1 MSVKNLIKIVLGL
14 FLTFGFLNAELLEQ
28 SGQKDGFDVKL
39 SSTKA
44 LIVGTNEFV
53 VELFKDSKVI
63 NTAKVKVKFFMPEM
77 PGMPYMESE
86 ENAVLVDGKYK
97 MNINIPMGGT
107 WQYQLKFKTDD
118 GVVHIVKGSVNL

>member
-1 MSVKNLIKIVLGL
+1 VKNLIKIVLGL

-53 VELFKDSKVI
+53 VELVKDSKVI
-63 NTAKVKVKFFMPEM
+63 DTAKVKVKFFMPEM

-118 GVVHIVKGSVNL
+118 GVVHTVKGSVNL

>member
-1 MSVKNLIKIVLGL
+1 MKNLIKIVLGL

-53 VELFKDSKVI
+53 VELVKDSKVI
-63 NTAKVKVKFFMPEM
+63 DTAKVKVKFFMPEM

-86 ENAVLVDGKYK
+86 ENAVLIDGKYK
-97 MNINIPMGGT
+97 MNINIPMSGT

-118 GVVHIVKGSVNL
+118 GVVHTVKGSVNL

>member
-1 MSVKNLIKIVLGL
+1 MKNLIKIVLGL

-28 SGQKDGFDVKL
+28 SSQKDGFDVKL

-53 VELFKDSKVI
+53 VELVKDSKVI

-118 GVVHIVKGSVNL
+118 GVVHTVKGSVNL

>member
-1 MSVKNLIKIVLGL
+1 MKNLIKIVLGL

-86 ENAVLVDGKYK
+86 ENAVLVDDKYK

>member
-1 MSVKNLIKIVLGL
+1 MKNLIKIVLGL

-63 NTAKVKVKFFMPEM
+63 DTAKVKVKFFMPEM

-118 GVVHIVKGSVNL
+118 GVVHTVKGSVNL

>member
-1 MSVKNLIKIVLGL
+1 MKNLIKIVLGL

-63 NTAKVKVKFFMPEM
+63 DTAKVKVKFFMPEM

-86 ENAVLVDGKYK
+86 ENAVLVEGKYK

-118 GVVHIVKGSVNL
+118 GVVHTVKGSVNL

>member
-1 MSVKNLIKIVLGL
+1 MKNLIKIVLGL

-53 VELFKDSKVI
+53 VELVKDSKVI
-63 NTAKVKVKFFMPEM
+63 DTAKVKVKFFMPEM

-118 GVVHIVKGSVNL
+118 GVVHTVKGSVNL

>member
-1 MSVKNLIKIVLGL
+1 VKNLIKIVLGL

-53 VELFKDSKVI
+53 VELVKDSKVI

-118 GVVHIVKGSVNL
+118 GVVHTVKGSVNL

>member
-1 MSVKNLIKIVLGL
+1 MKNLIKIVLGL

-39 SSTKA
+39 NSTKA

>member
-1 MSVKNLIKIVLGL
+1 MKNLIKIVLGL

-53 VELFKDSKVI
+53 VELVKDSKVI

-86 ENAVLVDGKYK
+86 ENAVLVDRKYK

-118 GVVHIVKGSVNL
+118 GVVHTVKGSVNL

>member
-1 MSVKNLIKIVLGL
+1 MKNLIKIVLGL

-28 SGQKDGFDVKL
+28 SGQKDGFDVKF

-86 ENAVLVDGKYK
+86 ENAVLVDDKYK